1 MLLCDVFHG
10 RSSTSYQEFVCFFS
24 QRSDKFI
31 WRTLYKNIFDRDLGK
46 TLSDAYDKRLIEDY
60 GIGFILTEEEA
71 RDMLESAK
79 NFVQR
84 LKSYLKRWMEGK
96 K

>member
-1 MLLCDVFHG
+1 M
-10 RSSTSYQEFVCFFS
+10 
-24 QRSDKFI
+24 
-31 WRTLYKNIFDRDLGK
+31 GK
-46 TLSDAYDKRLIEDY
+46 ALSDAYDKRLIGDY

-71 RDMLESAK
+71 RDMLETAK

-84 LKSYLKRWMEGK
+84 LKIYLKRWMEEK

>member
-1 MLLCDVFHG
+1 MAEVALLTKDLSA
-10 RSSTSYQEFVCFFS
+10 SSHKGVMSLFGEH
-24 QRSDKFI
+24 FI
-31 WRTLYKNIFDRDLGK
+31 KTGIFDRDLGK
-46 TLSDAYDKRLIEDY
+46 ALSDAYDKRLIGDY

-71 RDMLESAK
+71 RDMLETAK

-84 LKSYLKRWMEGK
+84 LKSYLKRWMEEK

>member
-1 MLLCDVFHG
+1 MKEIKYFI
-10 RSSTSYQEFVCFFS
+10 EKAE
-24 QRSDKFI
+24 KF
-31 WRTLYKNIFDRDLGK
+31 LK
-46 TLSDAYDKRLIEDY
+46 TAEQARLIGDY

-71 RDMLESAK
+71 RDMLETAK

-84 LKSYLKRWMEGK
+84 LKSYLKRWMEEK